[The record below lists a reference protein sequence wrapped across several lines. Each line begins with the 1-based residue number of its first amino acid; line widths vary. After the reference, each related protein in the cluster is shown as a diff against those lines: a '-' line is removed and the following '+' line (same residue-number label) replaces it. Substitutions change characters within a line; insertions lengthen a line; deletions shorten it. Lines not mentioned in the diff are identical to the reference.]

1 MLHRHIR
8 EAAAVMVNA
17 GVEFPHLLLQLAVLI
32 GQPDVANK
40 HGLTRLFRLDEAVP
54 ERERGGER
62 ERERARGRTK
72 RFRKSQDG

>member
-1 MLHRHIR
+1 
-8 EAAAVMVNA
+8 MVNA

-54 ERERGGER
+54 ERERER
-62 ERERARGRTK
+62 ERERGRTK
-72 RFRKSQDG
+72 LFRKSQDG